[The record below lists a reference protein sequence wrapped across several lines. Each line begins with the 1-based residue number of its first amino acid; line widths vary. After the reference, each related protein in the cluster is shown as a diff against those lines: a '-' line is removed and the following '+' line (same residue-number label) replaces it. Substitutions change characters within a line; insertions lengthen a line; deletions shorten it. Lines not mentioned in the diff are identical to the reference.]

1 MVFAY
6 SIGKDPRKDTSI
18 NRTAQIVP
26 GAGTYQ
32 VATGETA
39 QAAPKW
45 KFGTGKR
52 PEMKLRQA
60 SNVGPGDYPIP

>member
-6 SIGKDPRKDTSI
+6 SIGKDERKDTSI

-26 GAGTYQ
+26 GAGTYN
-32 VATGETA
+32 VDGDLKKSP
-39 QAAPKW
+39 PKW

-52 PEMKLRQA
+52 PEMKIKQP
-60 SNVGPGDYPIP
+60 SDVGPGDYPIP